1 MTQHWNDIANADVIM
16 VIGSN
21 IAENHPMGMKHVQ
34 KAMDKGATLIHVDP
48 RFTRTSAK
56 AHIYAPLRSGT
67 DIAFIGGMIKYAIDN
82 GLYNEKYLR
91 ECTNA
96 LFKVRTDFLTCPQN
110 AGVFSGLNTAAPAN
124 YNATLQSWVDA
135 KYDKATWQYDVPLT
149 PTVATDLTDP
159 DCVFQ
164 KLKMQFDEYSVDNVC
179 AITGTCEATYLAICE
194 KFCETRFDDKSG
206 TICYALGTT
215 QHTHGVQNIRA
226 YSILQMLLGNMGV
239 AGGGVNAMRG
249 QDNVQGATDQAVL
262 FNYLPGYLRT
272 PINTDTDIASYC
284 LGFHDL
290 TMLVEPTHSYTVRG
304 VAGVNPNSDYWWK
317 NANKYIT
324 SLVKAWWPTVD
335 HNTAFDYLPKK
346 ATSTTDY
353 SLLSLIH
360 AIYDG
365 TIKGLYTE
373 GVNLPV
379 SDTDQNFE
387 RGVLKNLDW
396 LVCTDIF
403 ETELSAFWRLD
414 PAGTNT
420 TVYLLPAASTIEQYG
435 QRINSGR
442 WAQWHWKGGNP
453 PGEAKPNTEIITIL
467 GQKIKALE
475 TAAPSIFPAPITS
488 LNWPCF
494 DYVAGEESAAQ
505 DVFAEKVSKELNGYW
520 LTDLTSGT
528 INKSGVQAAP
538 GGPAITGNTTGL
550 VDGFANLRAD
560 GYTAC
565 GNWLYCN
572 SFVDPVNFDAFEK
585 THPGIW
591 ASTKGNR
598 MARRYS
604 ADSPYLGTNTAIAA
618 GADPTY
624 KNIGLHYYF
633 SWCWPYNRRIVYNR
647 ASTYQSDGN
656 AYRSDGSAPA
666 VQAGEPL
673 APDKYVIR
681 YDPALPV
688 ANRWKGDMADRTGDV
703 GTIYP
708 FIMTKEGHGHLFGGW
723 SVAEGPF
730 PWHYEPAESPVDNF
744 MGTYRVNP
752 TIHIYPGVATRFA
765 QHGDDTYNVVCTT
778 YRFTEHYHSIMT
790 REMPRLNELQPEPI
804 VEISE
809 ELAADTTGTLVI
821 NSDTKG
827 PIANGDLVTLSSIRG
842 TIQLKACV
850 TKRFAPF
857 KMNGKMVHEV
867 GLQWTWGFMAL
878 NPGPSANMLT
888 PFVGDPNTRIMEYKA
903 FRINIEKV

>member
-34 KAMDKGATLIHVDP
+34 KAIDKGATLIHVDP

-56 AHIYAPLRSGT
+56 AHLYAPLRSGT

-82 GLYNEKYLR
+82 GKYNEKYLR

-110 AGVFSGLNTAAPAN
+110 AGVFSGLDTAAPAN

-135 KYDKATWQYDVPLT
+135 KYSKTTWNYQDTGATNPVVPLL
-149 PTVATDLTDP
+149 ATDFTDP

-179 AITGTCEATYLAICE
+179 AITGVCESTYLQICEA
-194 KFCETRFDDKSG
+194 FCESRFDDKSG

-226 YSILQMLLGNMGV
+226 YSILQMLMGNLGV

-272 PINTDTDIASYC
+272 PHIGDTDIASYC
-284 LGFHDL
+284 LTFHDPTL
-290 TMLVEPTHSYTVRG
+290 RIEPTSSYTVRG
-304 VAGVNPNSDYWWK
+304 VAGKDPTSDYWWK
-317 NANKYIT
+317 NANKYIA
-324 SLVKAWWPTVD
+324 SLAKAWWPTVD
-335 HNTAFDYLPKK
+335 HNVAFDYFPKK
-346 ATSTTDY
+346 AASGTDY

-360 AIYDG
+360 DGIYNG
-365 TIKGLYTE
+365 VIKGLYTE

-387 RGVLKNLDW
+387 RGALKNLEW

-467 GQKIKALE
+467 GQKIQALY
-475 TAAPSIFPAPITS
+475 AGSALPQDNPIKL

-494 DYVAGEESAAQ
+494 DYVAGEESADQ
-505 DVFAEKVSKELNGYW
+505 LGFAEKVSKELNGYW
-520 LTDLTSGT
+520 LNPDGTVNKTKVFGTLTNTSG
-528 INKSGVQAAP
+528 
-538 GGPAITGNTTGL
+538 L
-550 VDGFANLRAD
+550 VAGFAALMAD
-560 GYTAC
+560 GTTAC

-572 SFVDPVNFDAFEK
+572 SFVDPIDFDTFEK

-591 ASTKGNR
+591 AATPGNR

-604 ADSPYLGTNTAIAA
+604 ADVPNGGPS
-618 GADPTY
+618 ADPLY

-647 ASTYQSDGN
+647 AATYQSDGN
-656 AYRSDGSAPA
+656 AYLSDGSTPA
-666 VQAGEPL
+666 VLAGDPL

-681 YDPALPV
+681 WVPTDPLVPLV
-688 ANRWKGDMADRTGDV
+688 GSWKGDMADRTAAVGD
-703 GTIYP
+703 IYP
-708 FIMTKEGHGHLFGGW
+708 FIMTKDGHGHLFGGW
-723 SVAEGPF
+723 TVAEGPF
-730 PWHYEPAESPVDNF
+730 PWHYEPVESPVNQLL
-744 MGTYRVNP
+744 GTYRVNP

-765 QHGDDTYNVVCTT
+765 QHGDDTYNIVCTT

-827 PIANGDLVTLSSIRG
+827 PIANGDLVTLTSIRG

-857 KMNGKMVHEV
+857 KMNGKVVHEV